1 MLRDAFGRE
10 IDYLRIS
17 VTDRCNLR
25 CVYCMPP
32 QGIEWK
38 ARSEI
43 LTYEEITT
51 VVRAA
56 AALGIRK
63 VRLTGGEPLVRP
75 DIERLVA
82 MIAAV
87 RGIEDVS
94 LTTNAVLLDR
104 HAESL
109 ACAGLGRVNV
119 SLDTLHADRF
129 ERITRFGHIDDVWR
143 GLEAAERV
151 GLAPIKLNAVVVRGM
166 NDDELADL
174 AALTLDHAWHV
185 RFIELMPVANEGDWG
200 DPLRVPPPGERL
212 VTAEEMQARLS
223 TQLGIPEL
231 FAEALLASSAVPG
244 NGPARVFRLPNA
256 KGTLGFITPVSQHF
270 CPTCNRVRL
279 TADGKLRPCL
289 LNDGEVDVMGALRAS
304 ASDAE
309 VQALLT
315 RAVENKPERHRLNEE
330 ITPTQLIGQ
339 RVMAQIGG

>member
-32 QGIEWK
+32 QGVEWK

-43 LTYEEITT
+43 LTYEEITL

-75 DIERLVA
+75 DIERLVE
-82 MIAAV
+82 MVAAV
-87 RGIEDVS
+87 PGVEDVS

-104 HAESL
+104 HAEAL
-109 ACAGLGRVNV
+109 ARAGLRRVNV
-119 SLDTLHADRF
+119 SLDTLRADRF
-129 ERITRFGHIDDVWR
+129 ESITRFGYIGDVWR
-143 GLEAAERV
+143 GLEAAERA

-166 NDDELADL
+166 NDDELADF
-174 AALTLDHAWHV
+174 ARLTLDRTWHV

-200 DPLRVPPPGERL
+200 EHLPPPGHRL
-212 VTAEEMQARLS
+212 VTAEEMRARLS
-223 TQLGIPEL
+223 AQLGIPGL
-231 FAEALLASSAVPG
+231 FTEALLASSAVPG
-244 NGPARVFRLPNA
+244 NGPARVFSLPHA
-256 KGTLGFITPVSQHF
+256 QGTLGFITPVSQHF
-270 CPTCNRVRL
+270 CPTCNRLRL

-289 LNDGEVDVMGALRAS
+289 LADGEVDVMSALRSNAG
-304 ASDAE
+304 DAV
-309 VQALLT
+309 VQALLA
-315 RAVENKPERHRLNEE
+315 RAVENKPERHRLDEE
-330 ITPTQLIGQ
+330 IPPTELIGQ

>member
-1 MLRDAFGRE
+1 MLRDAFGRT

-32 QGIEWK
+32 RGIEWK
-38 ARSEI
+38 PHSEI

-56 AALGIRK
+56 AALGICK

-75 DIERLVA
+75 NIERLVE
-82 MIAAV
+82 MIAAAP
-87 RGIEDVS
+87 GIEDVS

-104 HAESL
+104 RAESL
-109 ACAGLGRVNV
+109 ARAGLRRVNV
-119 SLDTLHADRF
+119 SLDTLRADRF
-129 ERITRFGHIDDVWR
+129 EQITRFGRIADVWR
-143 GLEAAERV
+143 GLEAAERAR
-151 GLAPIKLNAVVVRGM
+151 LEPIKLNAVVVRGM
-166 NDDELADL
+166 NDDELADF
-174 AALTLDHAWHV
+174 ARLTLDHAWHV

-200 DPLRVPPPGERL
+200 ELLRVPPPGHRL
-212 VTAEEMQARLS
+212 VTAEEMQVRLS
-223 TQLGIPEL
+223 EQLGIPEL
-231 FAEALLASSAVPG
+231 FAEALLASSTVPG
-244 NGPARVFRLPNA
+244 NGPARVFRLPRA

-270 CPTCNRVRL
+270 CPTCNRLRL

-289 LNDGEVDVMGALRAS
+289 LTDGEVDVMSALRS
-304 ASDAE
+304 NASDAQ
-309 VQALLT
+309 VQALLA

-330 ITPTQLIGQ
+330 IAPTELIGQ